1 MENSKLK
8 KNTTR
13 PKSTAIKPKTTRANS
28 KVDGNS
34 TSLSWTA
41 GNKLPWI

>member
-34 TSLSWTA
+34 TSLS
-41 GNKLPWI
+41 